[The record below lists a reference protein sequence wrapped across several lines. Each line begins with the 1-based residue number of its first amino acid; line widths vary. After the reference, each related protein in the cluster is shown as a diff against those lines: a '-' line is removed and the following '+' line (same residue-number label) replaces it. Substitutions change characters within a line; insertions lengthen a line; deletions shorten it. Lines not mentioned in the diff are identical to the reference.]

1 MIIIT
6 HSWQKS
12 QEKEYPKGWEE
23 GTDLKAYTKLPESHK
38 GKQIARIEL
47 ERSKVLSRLIKTVQ
61 AVLAVLLLAIGCLF
75 LAPSELTNMKDPFEH
90 LTALMLG
97 MISVSIVQEL
107 TRGFLMRII
116 SGVKPTLRFSGAYL
130 HAGCEAYFPRREEQ
144 LLNLSPLLFFTVV
157 LLIIFFSVPDVSW
170 KWMVWIVFT
179 VNICFGVGYGY
190 ASMRFAQMPADILVM
205 NLGPTYL
212 VYSAHTDEN

>member
-1 MIIIT
+1 MT
-6 HSWQKS
+6 CM
-12 QEKEYPKGWEE
+12 
-23 GTDLKAYTKLPESHK
+23 KAYSILPSSHK
-38 GKQIARIEL
+38 GRLLARIEL
-47 ERSKVLSRLIKTVQ
+47 ERSKVLSRLIKTIQ
-61 AVLAVLLLAIGCLF
+61 AVLAVVLLAAGCIF
-75 LAPSELTNMKDPFEH
+75 LSPSELTNMKDPFEH

-97 MISVSIVQEL
+97 MLSVSIVQEL

-116 SGVKPTLRFSGAYL
+116 SGIKPTLRFSGAYL

-144 LLNLSPLLFFTVV
+144 ILNLFPLLFSTVV
-157 LLIIFFSVPDVSW
+157 LLILFFSVQDISW

-190 ASMRFAQMPADILVM
+190 ASMRFAQMPEDILVM

-212 VYSAHTDEN
+212 VYSAQAEKE

>member
-1 MIIIT
+1 M
-6 HSWQKS
+6 
-12 QEKEYPKGWEE
+12 
-23 GTDLKAYTKLPESHK
+23 KAYSKLPKSHE
-38 GKQIARIEL
+38 GNQLARIAL

-61 AVLAVLLLAIGCLF
+61 AVLAVLLLAAGCLF

-97 MISVSIVQEL
+97 MLSVSIVQEL
-107 TRGFLMRII
+107 ARGFLMRII
-116 SGVKPTLRFSGAYL
+116 SGIKPTLRFAGAYL
-130 HAGCEAYFPRREEQ
+130 HAGCDAYFPRREEQ
-144 LLNLSPLLFFTVV
+144 ILNLSPLLFSTTV
-157 LLIIFFSVPDVSW
+157 LLALFFTVPDVSW

-190 ASMRFAQMPADILVM
+190 ASMRFAQMPEDILVM

-212 VYSAHTDEN
+212 VYSARTDKE

>member
-1 MIIIT
+1 MVGKKVKKKNA
-6 HSWQKS
+6 HNRR
-12 QEKEYPKGWEE
+12 EE
-23 GTDLKAYTKLPESHK
+23 GTDLKVYSKLPKSHE
-38 GKQIARIEL
+38 GKQLARIEL

-61 AVLAVLLLAIGCLF
+61 AVLAVVLLAAGCLF
-75 LAPSELTNMKDPFEH
+75 LSPSELTDMKDPFEH

-97 MISVSIVQEL
+97 MLSVSIVQEL
-107 TRGFLMRII
+107 TRGFLMRVI
-116 SGVKPTLRFSGAYL
+116 SGIKPTLRFSGAYL

-144 LLNLSPLLFFTVV
+144 VLNLTPLLFSTVV
-157 LLIIFFSVPDVSW
+157 LLILFFSVQDISW

-190 ASMRFAQMPADILVM
+190 ASMRFAQMPEDILVM

-212 VYSAHTDEN
+212 VYSAQTDKE